1 MCLRLAE
8 SFGEYIL
15 CLRCLKL
22 FSKAYF
28 ANLMPAWFK
37 AEPLVVFFI
46 MHPILKPIG
55 YFLFPVM
62 FACPMTMLDPYPVDL
77 CTYVEDR
84 FDPDRW
90 LLFRDST
97 HLYWGIVLILV
108 TRSSIPSPGWLFYRV
123 ECSDCED
130 QHCPCLCIFF
140 GQSDLTMK
148 IYVAP
153 VRWAERL
160 TVNTSVALA
169 CVFFLYRMI
178 WILNYTS
185 SRTLIMNF
193 HVSRVIFSDLEML

>member
-1 MCLRLAE
+1 MLLILFVSASCK
-8 SFGEYIL
+8 SFEEYIL
-15 CLRCLKL
+15 CQRCLKL
-22 FSKAYF
+22 IFKVCF
-28 ANLMPAWFK
+28 ASLMPASFK

-140 GQSDLTMK
+140 LGRAIWLWRSMLPMSVGQNDWLWTL
-148 IYVAP
+148 VLPLP
-153 VRWAERL
+153 V
-160 TVNTSVALA
+160 
-169 CVFFLYRMI
+169 CVFFYI
-178 WILNYTS
+178 EWFEC
-185 SRTLIMNF
+185 RTTQA
-193 HVSRVIFSDLEML
+193 VEP

>member
-1 MCLRLAE
+1 MVQSWTFGCFFYYAPDTE
-8 SFGEYIL
+8 SDRVL
-15 CLRCLKL
+15 S
-22 FSKAYF
+22 FSSY
-28 ANLMPAWFK
+28 
-37 AEPLVVFFI
+37 V
-46 MHPILKPIG
+46 
-55 YFLFPVM
+55 
-62 FACPMTMLDPYPVDL
+62 ACPMTMLDPYPVDL

-90 LLFRDST
+90 LLFRAST

-148 IYVAP
+148 INVAH
-153 VRWAERL
+153 VCWAERL
-160 TVNTSVALA
+160 TVNTSVSLA